1 MLTTTLVG
9 EFLNMYYERLMA
21 EEAHLNEL
29 DSVVG
34 DGEHGFN
41 LKKSYSLVMEKLPE
55 FAGLPLG
62 DYLRK
67 VGMTLLSAG
76 GGTGATLYGFSFMK
90 AAEVQATAGQD
101 LAASAAIFRAALDMM
116 KERGKARPGD
126 KTLIDAFEPAV
137 DALEAAVGGSASAA
151 EAFSAAAKAA
161 QAGAESTANMVGK
174 MGRALYAGERGVG
187 TADPGATST
196 ALFFATLADL
206 IKG

>member
-1 MLTTTLVG
+1 MITTELVSR
-9 EFLNMYYERLMA
+9 FIVTYHDRLVA
-21 EEAHLNEL
+21 EEARLNEL

-41 LKKSYSLVMEKLPE
+41 LKKSYSLVVEKLPE

-76 GGTGATLYGFSFMK
+76 GGTGATLYGFAFMK
-90 AAEVQATAGQD
+90 SAEVQATAGQD
-101 LAASAAIFRAALDMM
+101 LAASAQIFRAVLDMM

-137 DALEAAVGGSASAA
+137 VALEEAVADGFDAPAA
-151 EAFSAAAKAA
+151 FAAAARAA
-161 QAGAESTANMVGK
+161 QAGAESTADMVGK
-174 MGRALYAGERGVG
+174 MGRALYAGERSLG
-187 TADPGATST
+187 TIDPGAASTS
-196 ALFFATLADL
+196 LFFVTLAEL
-206 IKG
+206 LKA